1 MELIKSYLPNQD
13 KDYFLNK
20 LSHIT
25 LAPLGHHDK
34 SPHLIKRKSNFQGS
48 QLVQWNY
55 RTAIHFST
63 FLLLIPYNLSLYSQ
77 KTSSTISVP
86 AFSSMVFDFTLLSGK
101 TIRPAGFASAGYASE
116 RIQACGF
123 EQSWV
128 SIAGRFYYPWEYSW
142 AAVGGGGHGEGH
154 LWVRRSLWIT
164 MTVFPGIIKD
174 TTEWAG
180 VLCPY
185 ADLSDIHS
193 SSKCLN
199 PPIFYSYISSLAHFT
214 LSPYCTC
221 M

>member
-142 AAVGGGGHGEGH
+142 AAVGGGGARRRAPLGEEKFVNNNDRVPWDNKRYNRVSRCPMP
-154 LWVRRSLWIT
+154 LRWSLW
-164 MTVFPGIIKD
+164 
-174 TTEWAG
+174 
-180 VLCPY
+180 
-185 ADLSDIHS
+185 
-193 SSKCLN
+193 
-199 PPIFYSYISSLAHFT
+199 YSQFF
-214 LSPYCTC
+214 
-221 M
+221 